1 MYKAI
6 GKVVELNPLAEGK
19 IVDITKELKKAFSK
33 EGRFEAFKHTSS
45 YVEIPPLTE
54 TDDSGTYIE
63 REYRG
68 VPIVTL
74 GATVYLVESKELNKY
89 LTWKP
94 RYLQLGT
101 SSLRVIRADA
111 SYRYLNQEGY
121 KLVRE
126 LLTNWEVLTKP
137 CFASRSI

>member
-1 MYKAI
+1 MYKAL
-6 GKVVELNPLAEGK
+6 GKVVELNPLAEGDL
-19 IVDITKELKKAFSK
+19 VQTTKELKQAFSK

-63 REYRG
+63 REYKG
-68 VPIVTL
+68 VPITTL
-74 GATVYLVESKELNKY
+74 GSTVYLVESKALNKY

-101 SSLRVIRADA
+101 SNLKVIRADA
-111 SYRYLNQEGY
+111 SYRYLNEEGH
-121 KLVRE
+121 KFVRE
-126 LLTNWEVLTKP
+126 LLTNWETLTKP